1 MIDLLLKAGSFL
13 INFFKFKSEKDD
25 EKREIIVNLLVGM
38 SELIEDVI
46 FDLEN
51 DNFPEDMSDQIIYT
65 STELV
70 KALKGL
76 VDEDDLKF
84 LDFNKKTSILI
95 LELYESR
102 KDIEEI
108 YKLQKASGYYKASA
122 IMASI

>member
-25 EKREIIVNLLVGM
+25 GKREIIVNLLVGM